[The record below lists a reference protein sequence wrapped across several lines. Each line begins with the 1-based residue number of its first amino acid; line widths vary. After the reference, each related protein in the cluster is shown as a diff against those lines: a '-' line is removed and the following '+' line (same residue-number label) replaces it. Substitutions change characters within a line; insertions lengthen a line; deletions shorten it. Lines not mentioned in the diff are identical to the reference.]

1 MRFVACVASFGYL
14 LYELPQQN
22 NRSHEPG
29 NTNQI
34 KIMAKKNFT
43 GVVYST
49 DPDFQY
55 QENGAQAAQTLPPQQ
70 QNLKIY
76 LDRKGGSKLVTRVT
90 DFIGTDADLEL
101 IGKKLKTKC
110 GVGGSVKDGEILI
123 QGDFRDKIL
132 TLLQTDGYKAKKAG
146 G

>member
-1 MRFVACVASFGYL
+1 
-14 LYELPQQN
+14 
-22 NRSHEPG
+22 
-29 NTNQI
+29 
-34 KIMAKKNFT
+34 MAKKNFT

-55 QENGAQAAQTLPPQQ
+55 QENAGDIQQTLPPQQ

-76 LDRKGGSKLVTRVT
+76 LDRKGGSKLVTRIT
-90 DFIGTDADLEL
+90 GFIGTGEDLEL
-101 IGKKLKTKC
+101 MGKKLKTKC

>member
-1 MRFVACVASFGYL
+1 
-14 LYELPQQN
+14 
-22 NRSHEPG
+22 
-29 NTNQI
+29 
-34 KIMAKKNFT
+34 MAKKNFT
-43 GVVYST
+43 GIMYST

-55 QENGAQAAQTLPPQQ
+55 QEEGGNDMQTLPPQQ

-76 LDRKGGSKLVTRVT
+76 LDRKGGSKLVTRVNG
-90 DFIGTDADLEL
+90 FIGTVNDLGT

-123 QGDFRDKIL
+123 QGDFRDKVL
-132 TLLQTDGYKAKKAG
+132 NLLQTDGYKAKKAG

>member
-1 MRFVACVASFGYL
+1 
-14 LYELPQQN
+14 
-22 NRSHEPG
+22 
-29 NTNQI
+29 
-34 KIMAKKNFT
+34 MAKQKFT

-55 QENGAQAAQTLPPQQ
+55 QQNGGEASVALPPQQ

-76 LDRKGGSKLVTRVT
+76 LDRKGGNKLVTRIT
-90 DFIGTDADLEL
+90 GFIGPDADLEL
-101 IGKKLKTKC
+101 IGKKLKSKC

-123 QGDFRDKIL
+123 QGDFRDKVL
-132 TLLQTDGYKAKKAG
+132 TLLTTDGFKAKKAG